1 MAKNMARLEE
11 GVVTNIEWH
20 SYGTPEAEDLVDC
33 GDYRVRKG
41 DTYEDGAFYRDGEK
55 LLTDAEAALL
65 KVAEYESLINELY
78 SEVTSE

>member
-33 GDYRVRKG
+33 GEYSVKAG
-41 DTYEDGAFYRDGEK
+41 DTYWEDGFYRDGVK
-55 LLTDAEAALL
+55 LLTPMQEMAERMADAETAVKILL
-65 KVAEYESLINELY
+65 GGAV
-78 SEVTSE
+78 